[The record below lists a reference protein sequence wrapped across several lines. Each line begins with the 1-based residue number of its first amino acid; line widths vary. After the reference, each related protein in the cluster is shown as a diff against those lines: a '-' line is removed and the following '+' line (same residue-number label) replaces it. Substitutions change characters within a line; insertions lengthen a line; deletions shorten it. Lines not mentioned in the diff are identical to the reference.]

1 MLTPFPVAFA
11 PTLPLLMTGENL
23 IIAGCYAAIGS
34 GIAAGI
40 WRNRATGIN
49 PVIVTIS
56 LIFYSCALGHGMHGI
71 GMMGLPNAIAWQTG
85 ADLITV
91 FVAARFLTYYESF
104 DVLTRISQILAEKS
118 KLESDNLSLEEA
130 LATLKRTQA
139 QLIQAEKMSSLG
151 ELVAGVAHE
160 INNPVTFIH
169 SNVTYV
175 EEYSQNLLKLVQLY
189 QASTPNP
196 APAIEEA
203 LEDIDID
210 FIQEDLSKVLGSMK
224 IGTERIRQ
232 IVLSLRNFSRMDEAE
247 CKVVDIHGGID
258 STLLILQHRLKALD
272 GRGAIQVVRHYGDLP
287 PVECYAGQLN
297 QVFMNILANAID
309 ALEEQIKAA
318 PETESRIFCITIQTS
333 LVGVDWLKISIAD
346 NGIGMDESVRQRI
359 FDPFFT
365 TKAIGKGTGM
375 GMPISY
381 QIITEKHGGCL
392 DCFSTIGQ
400 GTEFIIQIPL
410 RQNLLDS
417 KIKRAL
423 RRHRQGPSSQL
434 RTSGMD

>member
-1 MLTPFPVAFA
+1 MLTPLIIAVIPD
-11 PTLPLLMTGENL
+11 LSLMMTGENL
-23 IIAGCYAAIGS
+23 IIASCYAAIGS
-34 GIAAGI
+34 GIATGI
-40 WRNRATGIN
+40 WRNRANGIN
-49 PVIVTIS
+49 PVIVTVA
-56 LIFYSCALGHGMHGI
+56 LIFYSCSLGHGMHGI
-71 GMMGLPNAIAWQTG
+71 GMMGLPNALLWQVL

-91 FVAARFLTYYESF
+91 FVAVRFLTYYESF
-104 DVLTRISQILAEKS
+104 DVLARISQILAEKS
-118 KLESDNLSLEEA
+118 QLESDKLSLEEA
-130 LATLKRTQA
+130 IATLKRTQA

-175 EEYSQNLLKLVQLY
+175 EEYSKSLLHLVQAY
-189 QASTPNP
+189 QTHIPDPP
-196 APAIEEA
+196 APIAEI
-203 LEDIDID
+203 IDEID
-210 FIQEDLSKVLGSMK
+210 LDFMQDDLLKVLGSMK
-224 IGTERIRQ
+224 VGTDRIRQ

-258 STLLILQHRLKALD
+258 STLLILQHRLKSIET
-272 GRGAIQVVRHYGDLP
+272 GKAIQVIKVYGDLP

-309 ALEEQIKAA
+309 AIEERHKQSPS
-318 PETESRIFCITIQTS
+318 PEANCITIKTGLLGS
-333 LVGVDWLKISIAD
+333 DWVKIAISD
-346 NGIGMDESVRQRI
+346 NGVGMDEAVRQRI

-365 TKAIGKGTGM
+365 TKSVGKGTGM

-381 QIITEKHGGCL
+381 QIVTEKHGGCL
-392 DCFSTIGQ
+392 ECISSPAQ
-400 GTEFIIQIPL
+400 GTEFVIHIPL

-423 RRHRQGPSSQL
+423 KLRRQS
-434 RTSGMD
+434 